1 MSTIRK
7 AARADLDAVCRIYD
21 QIHTAEERGEAAIG
35 WQRGVYPERETAEA
49 ALARGDL
56 FVQEQNGEIVGTAI
70 LNQTQVDSYAGANW
84 RYDAPDSEVMVLHT
98 LVIDPEA
105 KSRGLGREFA
115 AFYEGYAL
123 AHGCR
128 YLRIDTNARNARA
141 RRFYQNIKSS
151 ATPRSASCRARL
163 TVSPVCSS
171 CCLKSGCRRCGKSRR
186 TKRRACARACRPC
199 PSTTTAC
206 P

>member
-21 QIHTAEERGEAAIG
+21 QIHTAEERGEATIG

-105 KSRGLGREFA
+105 KSRGLGREGEKTVEGDIFISSMPVKDLVLGMESA
-115 AFYEGYAL
+115 APARVRAGLVRAPQPRVREFQGQLSEPAL
-123 AHGCR
+123 
-128 YLRIDTNARNARA
+128 
-141 RRFYQNIKSS
+141 
-151 ATPRSASCRARL
+151 
-163 TVSPVCSS
+163 
-171 CCLKSGCRRCGKSRR
+171 
-186 TKRRACARACRPC
+186 
-199 PSTTTAC
+199 
-206 P
+206 

>member
-49 ALARGDL
+49 ALTRGDL

-98 LVIDPEA
+98 LCLLYTSP
-105 KSRGLGREFA
+105 S
-115 AFYEGYAL
+115 
-123 AHGCR
+123 
-128 YLRIDTNARNARA
+128 
-141 RRFYQNIKSS
+141 
-151 ATPRSASCRARL
+151 PRDA
-163 TVSPVCSS
+163 
-171 CCLKSGCRRCGKSRR
+171 
-186 TKRRACARACRPC
+186 
-199 PSTTTAC
+199 
-206 P
+206 

>member
-1 MSTIRK
+1 M
-7 AARADLDAVCRIYD
+7 
-21 QIHTAEERGEAAIG
+21 
-35 WQRGVYPERETAEA
+35 
-49 ALARGDL
+49 
-56 FVQEQNGEIVGTAI
+56 QEQDGEIVGTAI

-128 YLRIDTNARNARA
+128 YLRIDTNARNTRA
-141 RRFYQNIKSS
+141 RRLYHSLGYKEISVAPCTFNGLSNIDLVLLEK
-151 ATPRSASCRARL
+151 AL
-163 TVSPVCSS
+163 
-171 CCLKSGCRRCGKSRR
+171 
-186 TKRRACARACRPC
+186 
-199 PSTTTAC
+199 
-206 P
+206 

>member
-128 YLRIDTNARNARA
+128 YLRIGKMA
-141 RRFYQNIKSS
+141 
-151 ATPRSASCRARL
+151 
-163 TVSPVCSS
+163 
-171 CCLKSGCRRCGKSRR
+171 LKSQSCKGSPLPMPRISVMAIWLWQLMSPGARSLPLMSFSR
-186 TKRRACARACRPC
+186 
-199 PSTTTAC
+199 S
-206 P
+206 